1 MSGLD
6 VAILGAGPYGLSAAA
21 HLRGIAGLEFRIFGE
36 PMDFW
41 KAHMPEGMFLRSP
54 WEASNLSDPKNALD
68 LNAFCAASRT
78 AISKPIPLDRFVE
91 YGLWFQSQVAPNLD
105 RRFITRISRNSNGFS
120 LLLNDG
126 EEVTCKRV
134 IVAAGINSFARRLP
148 QFDGIPAAFASHASD
163 GRDVQKFSGKKVVVI
178 GAGQSAL
185 ESAALLHEAGA
196 EVEVV
201 VRESNVHW
209 LGWRA
214 RMQKLGPIAK
224 LLYSPHDIGPAGIS
238 RIVAMPDV
246 LRYFPR
252 GVQNRFRIR
261 ALRPAGARW
270 LTDRFKNIPITTQ
283 RQVVAATLQGDHLHL
298 RLDDGSERDVDHV
311 LLGTGYKVEVSR
323 YPFLPAELSKGLA
336 QANGFVKVNAGFE
349 SSVPGLHFLGA
360 PSAWTF
366 GPLMYFVCGTDFA
379 AHKLARYISSKAP
392 SNGAK

>member
-1 MSGLD
+1 L
-6 VAILGAGPYGLSAAA
+6 LS
-21 HLRGIAGLEFRIFGE
+21 
-36 PMDFW
+36 
-41 KAHMPEGMFLRSP
+41 
-54 WEASNLSDPKNALD
+54 
-68 LNAFCAASRT
+68 
-78 AISKPIPLDRFVE
+78 
-91 YGLWFQSQVAPNLD
+91 
-105 RRFITRISRNSNGFS
+105 
-120 LLLNDG
+120 DG
-126 EEVTCKRV
+126 EEVGCKKV

-148 QFDGIPAAFASHASD
+148 QFEGIPAQFVSHASD
-163 GRDVQKFSGKKVVVI
+163 SRDVQKFSGKKVVVI

-196 EVEVV
+196 EVEVI
-201 VRESNVHW
+201 VRESSVHW

-246 LRYFPR
+246 LKYFPR
-252 GVQNRFRIR
+252 GVQNRFRVR

-270 LTDRFKNIPITTQ
+270 LTDRFHNIPITTR
-283 RQVVAATLQGDHLHL
+283 RQVSAAALRGDRLQL

-311 LLGTGYKVEVSR
+311 LLGTGYKVEISR
-323 YPFLPAELSKGLA
+323 YPFLPVELSKDLA
-336 QANGFVKVNAGFE
+336 QANGFVLVNSGFE

-360 PSAWTF
+360 PSAWSF

-379 AHKLARYISSKAP
+379 AHKLARYLSSSAS